1 MSRAQDIEVGDG
13 TTSVVVIAGAL
24 LHAAHRLVQK
34 GIHPNVISRSFGRAA
49 GEVERVFMIFI
60 IFVFILTPLS
70 YLDSQRYFYWYQ
82 IR

>member
-1 MSRAQDIEVGDG
+1 MSHAQDVEVGDG

-49 GEVERVFMIFI
+49 AQVESVCAIL
-60 IFVFILTPLS
+60 FILPRLQIISLRYYALYQSLS
-70 YLDSQRYFYWYQ
+70 
-82 IR
+82 I